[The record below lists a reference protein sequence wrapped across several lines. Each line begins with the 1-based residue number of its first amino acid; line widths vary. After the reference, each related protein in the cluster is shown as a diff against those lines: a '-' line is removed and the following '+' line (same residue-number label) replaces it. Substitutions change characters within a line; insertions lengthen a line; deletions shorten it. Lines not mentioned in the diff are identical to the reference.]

1 MTEITIPLKLE
12 ELLQADSGFQ
22 VISEWN
28 PCDLVDEE
36 IQGHIEDLVSLT
48 QSEGGLDQLNQ
59 ETIDA
64 LYSLVTNFTALSDE
78 NKELFVEALTEL
90 TTAAVATIVDNLS
103 PAARNA
109 RKQLVFFLVSFMQAN
124 EQMERD
130 ESSDNSDKPKATKT
144 KGKKSTSKDSSSS
157 FSWVEWRH
165 ACMKI
170 VYDAL
175 CSEPSHLWSMGL
187 VGENYLFGMWSYHP
201 KSPLFLL
208 SLPPVFPLFTH
219 LRLSLLNHITTLGM
233 WSFALALLD
242 EKPVGVAG
250 IGHVESNVRGL
261 CVAIITRCASLFGG
275 GSTGVLAVQR
285 TYLTPSITHTFPH
298 IIYPQIKHD
307 LPTLQIS

>member
-1 MTEITIPLKLE
+1 MQETSFQRYRILHDYGAPKNPRSFFLFTHYTNLKLAVGKVKSDKKRLKLAKQTDLLVTFQPVYGSIGGIFCEKMTEITIPLKLE

-64 LYSLVTNFTALSDE
+64 LFSLVTNFTALSDE
-78 NKELFVEALTEL
+78 NKELFVEGLTEL

-103 PAARNA
+103 PTARNA
-109 RKQLVFFLVSFMQAN
+109 RKQLVFFLVSFIQAN

-130 ESSDNSDKPKATKT
+130 ESADNSDKPKPTKT
-144 KGKKSTSKDSSSS
+144 KGKKSSKESSSSS

-187 VGENYLFGMWSYHP
+187 VGENYLFGM
-201 KSPLFLL
+201 
-208 SLPPVFPLFTH
+208 
-219 LRLSLLNHITTLGM
+219 
-233 WSFALALLD
+233 
-242 EKPVGVAG
+242 
-250 IGHVESNVRGL
+250 
-261 CVAIITRCASLFGG
+261 
-275 GSTGVLAVQR
+275 
-285 TYLTPSITHTFPH
+285 
-298 IIYPQIKHD
+298 
-307 LPTLQIS
+307 